1 MIIDKKQ
8 WIFLAFFILAN
19 AATSLGVF
27 LIKEQYKKSHKV
39 VEIKEEEPEKNVM
52 YINSEGLSFLNR
64 VTPQKMGRIAK
75 TVAYKRF
82 MDEIKKRDVSVT
94 INFFK
99 NE

>member
-1 MIIDKKQ
+1 MTIDKKQ
-8 WIFLAFFILAN
+8 VIFILSFVLAN

-27 LIKEQYKKSHKV
+27 FIKEQYKKSHKV

-82 MDEIKKRDVSVT
+82 MDEIEKRDVSIT
-94 INFFK
+94 INFK
-99 NE
+99 KGV